1 MINRKNVAMRCL
13 ILIVGHH
20 DEKGNKSGKAEKWQG
35 RKIKY

>member
-1 MINRKNVAMRCL
+1 MINRKN
-13 ILIVGHH
+13 VGHH